1 MNEVIYYQ
9 NIKRYLMK
17 NLKKHLLKKNIF
29 FEAYDE
35 FVANK
40 KDTMQWSKN

>member
-1 MNEVIYYQ
+1 
-9 NIKRYLMK
+9 MK
-17 NLKKHLLKKNIF
+17 NLKKHLLKNIF

-40 KDTMQWSKN
+40 KDTMQWSKELKPDTAI